1 MIERVIERVTE
12 AQLRQ
17 DIIDVAR
24 LFTSRGLSV
33 GKSGNVS
40 VRYKAGCLITPSALP
55 YEQLETDDIVQLDLQ
70 GNVSNERQSP
80 SSEWHFHCGIYKN
93 RNDVKAIIHMHSTY
107 CTALACTHKNIPAFH
122 YMVAVVGGRDIPLV
136 PYALFGT
143 KALSN
148 HVVEGLTNRNA
159 CLLANHGAV
168 IVGGDLQGTFSL
180 AEEVENLAQQYCEVL
195 KVGEPAILGDNEMDE
210 VLEKFKS
217 YGKRVE

>member
-1 MIERVIERVTE
+1 
-12 AQLRQ
+12 A
-17 DIIDVAR
+17 
-24 LFTSRGLSV
+24 V
-33 GKSGNVS
+33 G
-40 VRYKAGCLITPSALP
+40 
-55 YEQLETDDIVQLDLQ
+55 
-70 GNVSNERQSP
+70 
-80 SSEWHFHCGIYKN
+80 
-93 RNDVKAIIHMHSTY
+93 
-107 CTALACTHKNIPAFH
+107 
-122 YMVAVVGGRDIPLV
+122 GGRDIPLV

-168 IVGGDLQGTFSL
+168 IVGGHLQSTFSL